1 MTIEE
6 VRDYAKERGIPE
18 KRIAELEAELHPD
31 ENGKL
36 SPVESLQACNTI
48 NYIAETRETVR
59 GVLEATRAMRK
70 KAMED
75 ACYIRSAPDAQAE
88 GDSLQDQKD
97 AAAEYATQNGM
108 EPFVVDYSAC
118 YDLIMDLQRDL
129 AGQHH
134 DAEIGCLD
142 YKVVKAL
149 AATYELQDYLANR
162 IAQAV
167 AVGELEPDP
176 ED

>member
-6 VRDYAKERGIPE
+6 VRDYAKERGISE
-18 KRIAELEAELHPD
+18 KGIAELVTELHPD

-36 SPVESLQACNTI
+36 SPIESLQACNTI
-48 NYIAETRETVR
+48 NYIADLRASTKAM
-59 GVLEATRAMRK
+59 LEAGKRARQSAGYTRVPTD
-70 KAMED
+70 EQTD
-75 ACYIRSAPDAQAE
+75 
-88 GDSLQDQKD
+88 GDSLQAQKD
-97 AAAEYATQNGM
+97 AAAEYATENGM
-108 EPFVVDYSAC
+108 KPFVVDYRTC
-118 YDLIMDLQRDL
+118 YDLIIDLQHDL

-167 AVGELEPDP
+167 ATGELEPD
-176 ED
+176 EEE

>member
-18 KRIAELEAELHPD
+18 KRIPALIAELHPD
-31 ENGKL
+31 ESGKL
-36 SPVESLQACNTI
+36 SPIESLQACNTI
-48 NYIAETRETVR
+48 NYIAETRENVR
-59 GVLEATRAMRK
+59 GVLEATRAMRR
-70 KAMED
+70 KAVED

-97 AAAEYATQNGM
+97 TATEYANENGM
-108 EPFVVDYSAC
+108 EPFVVDYRAG
-118 YDLIMDLQRDL
+118 YDFIMALQKEL
-129 AGQHH
+129 TAKQH
-134 DAEIGCLD
+134 DAEVGCLD
-142 YKVVKAL
+142 YKAVKAL

-167 AVGELEPDP
+167 AAGEFEPDP
-176 ED
+176 EE